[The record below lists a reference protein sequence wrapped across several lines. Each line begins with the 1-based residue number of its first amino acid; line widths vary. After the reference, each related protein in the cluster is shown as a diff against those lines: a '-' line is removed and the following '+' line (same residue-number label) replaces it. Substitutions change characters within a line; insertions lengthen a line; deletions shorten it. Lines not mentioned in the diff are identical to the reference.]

1 MLFYDFYDFPNF
13 TFDGC
18 ALNFVSE
25 FRYLGHVLNDN
36 LNDDDDIYRELKCL
50 FVRTNMLISRFHHC
64 SKNVKLALFRS
75 FCLCMYR

>member
-1 MLFYDFYDFPNF
+1 MIIKPRSKTRYITDDFPNF

-18 ALNFVSE
+18 ALNYVSQ

-50 FVRTNMLISRFHHC
+50 FVRTIC
-64 SKNVKLALFRS
+64 
-75 FCLCMYR
+75 